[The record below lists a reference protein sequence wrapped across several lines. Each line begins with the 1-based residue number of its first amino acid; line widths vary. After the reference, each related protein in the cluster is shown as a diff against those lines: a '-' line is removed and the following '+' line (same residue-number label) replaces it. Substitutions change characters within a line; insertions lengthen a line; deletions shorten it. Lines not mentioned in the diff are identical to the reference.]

1 MSDIKAYLTDSFTQF
16 LDIIGKNSPYDK
28 DAALAMVFIL
38 MERKVFIKK
47 QRRILSLDL
56 IEQCLNN
63 KSMFENI
70 IAQPSE
76 STSSTYDY
84 CYYPY
89 TTKYLAKYGALNLST
104 LKYILTVLDKEF
116 FAAQGS
122 SSMNMSVHNIQGKAE
137 SAIVI
142 NDCIKLIQG
151 YSNAKS

>member
-1 MSDIKAYLTDSFTQF
+1 MSDIKVYLSDRFAQF
-16 LDIIGKNSPYDK
+16 LDTMGGDSPYDK

-38 MERKVFIKK
+38 MERKVFTRK
-47 QRRILSLDL
+47 QRKILSLEL

-63 KSMFENI
+63 KSMFDNI

-89 TTKYLAKYGALNLST
+89 TAKYLAKYGALNLST
-104 LKYILTVLDKEF
+104 LKYILTELDKEL

-151 YSNAKS
+151 YSNAKP